1 MARRRLGSKDLQAQ
15 AIELDRRIKEVA
27 AKEKAKR
34 EADDH
39 RRNLLV
45 GQAALWRMT
54 TEPQSEFAATLL
66 LLINERAR
74 SVADRALFNLPPLT
88 MNTKEP
94 QEQTGSDVNL
104 GAMHLAAS
112 RLTEG

>member
-1 MARRRLGSKDLQAQ
+1 MVRRRLGSKDLQAQ

-39 RRNLLV
+39 RRNLLA

-66 LLINERAR
+66 RLIDERAR
-74 SVADRALFNLPPLT
+74 SVADRALFDLLPLT
-88 MNTKEP
+88 KNTEEP
-94 QEQTGSDVNL
+94 QGQNESDVNL
-104 GAMHLAAS
+104 GAVHLAAS
-112 RLTEG
+112 RLTKG